1 MFDVCRKN
9 STTATTRRQRTVSA
23 LLLLPAAYGAKRR
36 LPSKCLTLGTEP
48 ITNELLG
55 GIFDEAVIPH
65 NASVVDAGSHIGQ
78 WSFHFASN
86 HTRALVHAIDPS
98 RKNTGGLR
106 LYQRLCGVRNLRP
119 LRGGLGAA
127 HGTFDFASFVGGDT
141 VDGVGVQ
148 ISFATTPPQP
158 LNKRTTSSRRRA
170 KSDNFTVYTI
180 DELFMMRWP
189 GETLGFAH
197 LDVEGSE
204 LSVLHGAVATIARDR
219 PLLMTEV
226 HVHRNRSLAVAVIA
240 QAERYGYQS
249 WLVDEACGQR
259 QDCRNVLHV
268 PHSRVRQFVAS
279 TTVATARAKRN
290 LLLVDKFSIVQM
302 ANPCC
307 APWASCCPQ
316 PADTGNCCTRAAIRR
331 HEEESQRRGSWLGW
345 LRGR

>member
-1 MFDVCRKN
+1 M
-9 STTATTRRQRTVSA
+9 
-23 LLLLPAAYGAKRR
+23 
-36 LPSKCLTLGTEP
+36 
-48 ITNELLG
+48 
-55 GIFDEAVIPH
+55 
-65 NASVVDAGSHIGQ
+65 
-78 WSFHFASN
+78 
-86 HTRALVHAIDPS
+86 
-98 RKNTGGLR
+98 
-106 LYQRLCGVRNLRP
+106 
-119 LRGGLGAA
+119 GAA

-226 HVHRNRSLAVAVIA
+226 HVHRNRSLAVAVTA
-240 QAERYGYQS
+240 QAEQYGYQS